1 MPAHSLSWMIWYE
14 PDPAVS
20 PLAAL
25 QAGKQHFARKYGQ
38 VPNRL
43 EAPLDW
49 PENIPTDGLRVDRR
63 RFVLPRCLHLA
74 CDPTLIPEPKEA
86 VLP

>member
-1 MPAHSLSWMIWYE
+1 MPAQHLSWMIWYE

-25 QAGKQHFARKYGQ
+25 QAGKEHFARKYGQ

-49 PENIPTDGLRVDRR
+49 PLSAQVEGITIARVRW
-63 RFVLPRCLHLA
+63 VLPRCLHLA
-74 CDPTLIPEPKEA
+74 YDPNTGANP
-86 VLP
+86 